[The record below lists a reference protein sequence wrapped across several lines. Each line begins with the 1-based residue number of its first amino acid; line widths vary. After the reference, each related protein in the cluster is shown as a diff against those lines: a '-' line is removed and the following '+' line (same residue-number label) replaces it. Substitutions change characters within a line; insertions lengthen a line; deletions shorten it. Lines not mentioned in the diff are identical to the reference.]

1 MQDTASQSGVNLRRF
16 TARGEI
22 RRELYVEVPFDLS
35 LDGTYFTVLDYF
47 GRLSRAGRVVNVGN
61 LRINPVGSC
70 GGGKYTIT
78 PNETVVVTC
87 TATTFYQPQSPPRR
101 VSRGQRVMPNTRL
114 MTLALIVVFGVALAA
129 LAQNPQTRGLG
140 QAAKAKT
147 PGAGATKSKAP
158 ATASQAKGLA
168 APASKRPASESGDR
182 RDPFVSTI
190 KLDKTGQLPIH
201 DCPPGVRGI
210 LVGQAELD
218 GVVQTPADMI
228 AVITTSNTGRT
239 YFLREGTTLCNGRV
253 LQITPDSIVFEE
265 SVLDLSGKLEK
276 REVIKKIPA
285 EAI

>member
-1 MQDTASQSGVNLRRF
+1 
-16 TARGEI
+16 
-22 RRELYVEVPFDLS
+22 
-35 LDGTYFTVLDYF
+35 
-47 GRLSRAGRVVNVGN
+47 
-61 LRINPVGSC
+61 
-70 GGGKYTIT
+70 
-78 PNETVVVTC
+78 
-87 TATTFYQPQSPPRR
+87 
-101 VSRGQRVMPNTRL
+101 MPNARL

-129 LAQNPQTRGLG
+129 VAQNPQTRGLG

-239 YFLREGTTLCNGRV
+239 YFPREGTILCNGRV

-276 REVIKKIPA
+276 REVIKKMPA